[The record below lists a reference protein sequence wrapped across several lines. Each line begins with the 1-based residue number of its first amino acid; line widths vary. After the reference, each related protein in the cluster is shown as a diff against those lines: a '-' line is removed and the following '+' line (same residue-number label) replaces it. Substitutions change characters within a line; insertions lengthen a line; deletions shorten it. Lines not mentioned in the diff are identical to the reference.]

1 MMKELVSPCPHC
13 GTRAPSVLLKM
24 PPTRAE
30 VRRPVLQVICSN
42 DDCRRSVEMPLRM
55 VLFDPAE
62 DDQMLDRVDTIW
74 KQGALS
80 THQHGLF
87 DRADEGGGP

>member
-1 MMKELVSPCPHC
+1 
-13 GTRAPSVLLKM
+13 
-24 PPTRAE
+24 
-30 VRRPVLQVICSN
+30 VICSN
-42 DDCRRSVEMPLRM
+42 DDCRRSVEMPLKM

-74 KQGALS
+74 KQGVLS
-80 THQHGLF
+80 RLEHGLF